1 LSQDNEP
8 YNPFDPTGMY
18 KHMRD
23 ASMDSWSK
31 MMIQFVNT
39 EEYAKATGT
48 ILDAWLTSSVPFR
61 KMLEMAMTQTLTN
74 LNMPSRSDFISLAER
89 LTHIEMRLDDLEA
102 KLEEIQRAGRKTS
115 ARSKVDPAPRETN
128 P

>member
-18 KHMRD
+18 KQMRD
-23 ASMDSWSK
+23 ATMDSWSK
-31 MMIQFVNT
+31 MMVQFVNT

-61 KMLEMAMTQTLTN
+61 KMLEMVMTQTLTN
-74 LNMPSRSDFISLAER
+74 LNMPSRADFISLAER

-102 KLEEIQRAGRKTS
+102 KLEETQRAGRKPS
-115 ARSKVDPAPRETN
+115 ARSKVDPATRETN